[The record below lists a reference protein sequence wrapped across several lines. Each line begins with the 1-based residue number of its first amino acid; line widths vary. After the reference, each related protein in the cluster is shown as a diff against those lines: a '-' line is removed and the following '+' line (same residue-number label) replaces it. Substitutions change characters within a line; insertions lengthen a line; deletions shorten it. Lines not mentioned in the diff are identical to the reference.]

1 MRKTL
6 LTCAWLLL
14 AATGVF
20 ADDYDNEESKN
31 RINQLCEIYNADLND
46 SLIHQAPRDMQFH
59 KEQNCWEHY
68 YETWSLLVNTYIFM
82 GQVNTGLQ
90 EVKLMHQDAAERN
103 DPYGLALANYA
114 MGNAYNNMGQLDEA
128 ISCYDQSLAL
138 IEEADLE
145 TTVVNDIF
153 SYYCDVL
160 KEQKRYQE
168 MGVITEK
175 WKKAIDELV
184 ERQSKKEGKQLNGGV
199 WNSYYYLACAQMNL
213 GLGNLDEAEKAI
225 DEAEKSNRDKSEF
238 IPMSVTYYRA
248 QLWLQRRN
256 YQKALDYNTQR
267 LEKSRQYDD
276 KSSEVLIYLQRAEI
290 MKGLGVYKEAA
301 DMYQSVYELTDSIY
315 KKDARTQINEL
326 NTLFRVNEMEME
338 KRLSRNRSVAVIA
351 IIIALALAL
360 LLGYGSWMN
369 LRLRRKNE
377 ELAIA
382 HAQAEESLRMK
393 SDFIKNISHEIRTP
407 LNILSGFSQV
417 LAQQNA
423 DLPQEVRQE
432 ASVNIQQNTNRITSL
447 INRLL
452 ALSESS
458 SRSLIERTDTISAEQ
473 LCQTA
478 IAGSGV
484 ADDKRHQFS
493 FSSTLGEGL
502 TIVTS
507 EKYASQAICHLL
519 DNAMKFTPEGGS
531 ISMSCRTEGNV
542 LAISIED
549 NGNGVPKEKAEEIF
563 DEFVQLDT
571 FKDGVGIGLSL
582 SRNIVRQ
589 LGGDL
594 VLDTNYQKGARFVLT
609 LPL

>member
-290 MKGLGVYKEAA
+290 MKGLGEYKEAA

-351 IIIALALAL
+351 IIIALALTL

>member
-1 MRKTL
+1 MRKIL

-14 AATGVF
+14 AATGVY
-20 ADDYDNEESKN
+20 ADDNDNEESKN

-138 IEEADLE
+138 IEDADLE

-153 SYYCDVL
+153 SYYCDAL
-160 KEQKRYQE
+160 KEQERYQE

-175 WKKAIDELV
+175 WKKAIEELV
-184 ERQSKKEGKQLNGGV
+184 ARQSKKEGKQLNGGV
-199 WNSYYYLACAQMNL
+199 WTSYYHLACAQMNL
-213 GLGNLDEAEKAI
+213 GLGNFDEAEKAI
-225 DEAEKSNRDKSEF
+225 DEAEKTNKDKSEF

-290 MKGLGVYKEAA
+290 MKGLGEYKEAA
-301 DMYQSVYELTDSIY
+301 TMYQSVYELTDSIY
-315 KKDARTQINEL
+315 KKDTRTQINEL
-326 NTLFRVNEMEME
+326 NTLFRVNEIEME

-360 LLGYGSWMN
+360 LVGFGSWMN

-423 DLPQEVRQE
+423 NLPQEVRQE

-484 ADDKRHQFS
+484 ADDSRHQFS
-493 FSSTLGEGL
+493 FSSILGEGL

-531 ISMSCRTEGNV
+531 ICMSCRAEGDM

>member
-290 MKGLGVYKEAA
+290 MKGLGEYKEAA

-417 LAQQNA
+417 LAQQDA

>member
-290 MKGLGVYKEAA
+290 MKGLGEYKEAA

-417 LAQQNA
+417 LAQQDA
-423 DLPQEVRQE
+423 DLPQEMRQE

>member
-1 MRKTL
+1 MRKIL

-14 AATGVF
+14 AATGVY
-20 ADDYDNEESKN
+20 ADDNDNEESKN

-153 SYYCDVL
+153 SYYCDAL
-160 KEQKRYQE
+160 KEQERYQE

-175 WKKAIDELV
+175 WKKAIGELV

-199 WNSYYYLACAQMNL
+199 WNSYYHLACAQMNL

-290 MKGLGVYKEAA
+290 MKGLGEYKEAA
-301 DMYQSVYELTDSIY
+301 AMYQSVYELTDSIY

-338 KRLSRNRSVAVIA
+338 KRLSRNRSVTVIA

-360 LLGYGSWMN
+360 LVGFGSWMN

-417 LAQQNA
+417 LAQQDA

-452 ALSESS
+452 ALSESN

-484 ADDKRHQFS
+484 ADDSRHQFS

-531 ISMSCRTEGNV
+531 IRMSCRTEGDM

>member
-290 MKGLGVYKEAA
+290 MKGLGEYKEAA

>member
-1 MRKTL
+1 M
-6 LTCAWLLL
+6 
-14 AATGVF
+14 
-20 ADDYDNEESKN
+20 
-31 RINQLCEIYNADLND
+31 
-46 SLIHQAPRDMQFH
+46 
-59 KEQNCWEHY
+59 
-68 YETWSLLVNTYIFM
+68 
-82 GQVNTGLQ
+82 
-90 EVKLMHQDAAERN
+90 
-103 DPYGLALANYA
+103 
-114 MGNAYNNMGQLDEA
+114 
-128 ISCYDQSLAL
+128 
-138 IEEADLE
+138 
-145 TTVVNDIF
+145 
-153 SYYCDVL
+153 
-160 KEQKRYQE
+160 
-168 MGVITEK
+168 
-175 WKKAIDELV
+175 
-184 ERQSKKEGKQLNGGV
+184 

-290 MKGLGVYKEAA
+290 MKGLGEYKEAA

-417 LAQQNA
+417 LAQQDA

>member
-1 MRKTL
+1 M
-6 LTCAWLLL
+6 
-14 AATGVF
+14 
-20 ADDYDNEESKN
+20 
-31 RINQLCEIYNADLND
+31 
-46 SLIHQAPRDMQFH
+46 
-59 KEQNCWEHY
+59 
-68 YETWSLLVNTYIFM
+68 
-82 GQVNTGLQ
+82 
-90 EVKLMHQDAAERN
+90 
-103 DPYGLALANYA
+103 
-114 MGNAYNNMGQLDEA
+114 
-128 ISCYDQSLAL
+128 
-138 IEEADLE
+138 
-145 TTVVNDIF
+145 
-153 SYYCDVL
+153 
-160 KEQKRYQE
+160 
-168 MGVITEK
+168 
-175 WKKAIDELV
+175 
-184 ERQSKKEGKQLNGGV
+184 

-290 MKGLGVYKEAA
+290 MKGLGEYKEAA

-417 LAQQNA
+417 LAQQDA

-458 SRSLIERTDTISAEQ
+458 SRSLIERTYTISSEQ